1 LSKRPPAVIPL
12 SKVHFETALNC
23 AWLLLAAIAL
33 VSTIGVVRRGRSRA
47 ETFSAW
53 LQLVGVASV
62 VLALFP
68 YISATDD
75 LLRIANAV
83 PQSKQSE
90 PGQRAPAADLLRLYE
105 TADAPLVCQA
115 CRLTVTFFT
124 VWLIVVPVKAAVTR
138 SMPLQSGRSPPVN
151 FASA

>member
-1 LSKRPPAVIPL
+1 M
-12 SKVHFETALNC
+12 HFEVALNC
-23 AWLLLAAIAL
+23 AWLLLGAVAL
-33 VSTIGVVRRGRSRA
+33 ASTIGVVRRGRAQA

-53 LQLVGVASV
+53 LPLVGVAAV

-83 PQSKQSE
+83 PQSKQSDS
-90 PGQRAPAADLLRLYE
+90 GQRAPAADLLRLYE

-115 CRLTVTFFT
+115 CRLTVTFFF
-124 VWLIVVPVKAAVTR
+124 VWLVSVPVKAPVLR
-138 SMPLQSGRSPPVN
+138 SAPSQSGRSPPVN